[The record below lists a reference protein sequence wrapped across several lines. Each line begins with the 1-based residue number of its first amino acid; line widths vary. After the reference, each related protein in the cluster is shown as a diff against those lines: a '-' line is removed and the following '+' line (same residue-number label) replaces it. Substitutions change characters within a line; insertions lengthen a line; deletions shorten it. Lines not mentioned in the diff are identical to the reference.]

1 MKINDFEDQIP
12 DHSVYITTNDF
23 SKYNTNDTVN
33 EKIKRKLATKYD
45 IADFIKK
52 TVFDEKL
59 QSINKAVS
67 LNKTE
72 HLEAKRKLPVK
83 ISIKIICAN
92 IKKCILF

>member
-23 SKYNTNDTVN
+23 SKYNTNDIVN

-59 QSINKAVS
+59 QILMYFIMYFTGDNGYQTFLVLAPI
-67 LNKTE
+67 LNSQT
-72 HLEAKRKLPVK
+72 LET
-83 ISIKIICAN
+83 I
-92 IKKCILF
+92 

>member
-23 SKYNTNDTVN
+23 SKYNTNDIVN

-45 IADFIKK
+45 RTTNIQLNIKR

-72 HLEAKRKLPVK
+72 HLEGKRNYLSKYLSK
-83 ISIKIICAN
+83 
-92 IKKCILF
+92 

>member
-12 DHSVYITTNDF
+12 DHPVYITTNDF
-23 SKYNTNDTVN
+23 SKYNTNDIVN

-45 IADFIKK
+45 IADFIKR

-72 HLEAKRKLPVK
+72 HLEGKRNYLSKYLSK
-83 ISIKIICAN
+83 
-92 IKKCILF
+92 